1 MYDNGANTKS
11 ALLSD
16 YVTEKNLIR
25 ALSSLKIKAVL
36 DAGGGTG
43 RWSTVFAE
51 HGYDVTLMDISRE
64 MLARAKEKV
73 TLEGLNIKI
82 VEGDIENTQFEDHT
96 FDLVFAEGGVIS
108 LTPDPQKMIAE
119 FRRITKPGGYLWIDY
134 LNLMGWTILQ
144 PDVETKIQL
153 ASKEEEEIYMGK
165 NEFSF
170 RLYQPRKIR
179 HMLYDNGFLELNE
192 FGNGILTN
200 PMMGDEKISDTEFPT
215 LEKTELELSRNYN
228 LLASAFHIQVLAQKI
243 IY

>member
-1 MYDNGANTKS
+1 
-11 ALLSD
+11 
-16 YVTEKNLIR
+16 
-25 ALSSLKIKAVL
+25 
-36 DAGGGTG
+36 
-43 RWSTVFAE
+43 
-51 HGYDVTLMDISRE
+51 MDISRE